1 VVVASLRKVSTHA
14 GDLHRDLEEV
24 TVGKFPARRQ
34 KSAAVFTRTFVSK
47 PTPRAWPAGPVLE
60 RSTDVDKRA
69 LRVLVVDDER
79 LIRWAIG
86 ETLTGKGH
94 TVVEACDA
102 AAARQLMQDT
112 REPVNVV
119 LLDYCLPDSH
129 DFRLLDDLHR
139 LSPASGVVI
148 MTAQNDPALT
158 AAALDHGARR
168 VLDKPFDLTVLD
180 AAVRE
185 AAAA

>member
-1 VVVASLRKVSTHA
+1 MVSTRRHA
-14 GDLHRDLEEV
+14 GSVLEE
-24 TVGKFPARRQ
+24 
-34 KSAAVFTRTFVSK
+34 SIAVDT
-47 PTPRAWPAGPVLE
+47 
-60 RSTDVDKRA
+60 RA
-69 LRVLVVDDER
+69 LRVLVVEDEK

-86 ETLTGKGH
+86 QTLAGKGH

-102 AAARQLMQDT
+102 ASARQVIEDSL
-112 REPVNVV
+112 EPVDVV
-119 LLDYCLPDSH
+119 LLDYRLPDSN
-129 DFRLLDDLHR
+129 DFQLLDDLHR
-139 LSPASGVVI
+139 LSPASVVVV
-148 MTAQNDPALT
+148 MTAQNDPALN